1 MSIPVP
7 EDTKQNK
14 PTKFSKDKITIP
26 EKNPNYKVTVSHPSG
41 NIPEQVDPIQKYG
54 GITLNFGKYS
64 GKLLKEIA
72 VEDPNYLK
80 WLKQRFEKDENST
93 PTMKAIIRFANAV

>member
-1 MSIPVP
+1 MSSPVP
-7 EDTKQNK
+7 VDTKQNK
-14 PTKFSKDKITIP
+14 PTKFT
-26 EKNPNYKVTVSHPSG
+26 KNKNDV
-41 NIPEQVDPIQKYG
+41 PEQFDPVEKYQ

-64 GKLLKEIA
+64 GKQLKDVA

-80 WLKQRFEKDENST
+80 WLKQRFEKDENLT